1 MAYQSFSTKM
11 RLAKAILKVK
21 ASNPLAASQVQK
33 DHSKAVAQVRNAKR
47 LEENLAQRALIESKR
62 RT

>member
-1 MAYQSFSTKM
+1 M

-33 DHSKAVAQVRNAKR
+33 DHSKEVGRLRDAKR
-47 LEENLAQRALIESKR
+47 LAENLAQRDLIESKR
-62 RT
+62 RTS